1 MDIFDWIFIISG
13 FIFFSSIIAVFIFW
27 TKDKINL
34 VKVIGYL
41 LIALMA
47 PMVIVLINYFTI
59 GKELKFIIYVI
70 LIISYLVVE
79 LCLDKIFKIDF
90 RSKPSRHVP
99 YIILEYAA
107 CFSFVFGALTL
118 DLVMGWIMSFF
129 FWGLLVTLIYYII
142 DQKKKKQKT

>member
-1 MDIFDWIFIISG
+1 MDLFDWIFIISG
-13 FIFFSSIIAVFIFW
+13 FIFFSSIIAVFISW

-79 LCLDKIFKIDF
+79 LCFDKIFKINF

-99 YIILEYAA
+99 YITLEYAA

>member
-1 MDIFDWIFIISG
+1 MDLFDWIFIISG
-13 FIFFSSIIAVFIFW
+13 FIFFSSIIAVFISW

-90 RSKPSRHVP
+90 RSKPSKHVP